1 MKYLRKFNETK
12 VNFDYDHI
20 INILTSEEYG
30 WGNVITNEIKEFE
43 NNNILPSNDDDYIVQ
58 FNHWLYKKFKNNR
71 TLFRDDLTVK
81 SPRSWYAKS
90 T

>member
-1 MKYLRKFNETK
+1 MKYIKLFEHFGINY
-12 VNFDYDHI
+12 DYVI
-20 INILTSEEYG
+20 GILTSKEYG
-30 WGNVITNEIKEFE
+30 WGNVIVNEIKEFE
-43 NNNILPSNDDDYIVQ
+43 KNNTLPSSDDDYIVR

-71 TLFRDDLTVK
+71 TFRDDLIVK

>member
-1 MKYLRKFNETK
+1 MKWIKLFE
-12 VNFDYDHI
+12 NFDYQPDYDYI
-20 INILTSEEYG
+20 INILTSKDYG
-30 WGNVITNEIKEFE
+30 WGNVIKNEIKEFE
-43 NNNILPSNDDDYIVQ
+43 KNNPLPRGDDDYIVQ

>member
-1 MKYLRKFNETK
+1 MKYIKLFEHFGINY
-12 VNFDYDHI
+12 DYVI
-20 INILTSEEYG
+20 GILTSKEYG
-30 WGNVITNEIKEFE
+30 WGNVIVNEIKEFE
-43 NNNILPSNDDDYIVQ
+43 KNNTLPSSDDDYIVQ

-71 TLFRDDLTVK
+71 TLFRDDLIVK